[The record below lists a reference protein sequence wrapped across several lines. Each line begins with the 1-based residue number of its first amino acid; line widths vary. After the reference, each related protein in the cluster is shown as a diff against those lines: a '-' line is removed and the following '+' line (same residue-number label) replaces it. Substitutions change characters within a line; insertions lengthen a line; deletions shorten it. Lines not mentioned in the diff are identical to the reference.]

1 MSAPPAPPTS
11 ALRRGLDLLYRGSG
25 ALGALFLVAICVV
38 VLLQVGANVVD
49 KLAEWLTGAPIGL
62 VVPSYA
68 EFAGFFLAAS
78 SFLALA
84 YTLRHGG
91 HVRVSLLVR
100 RLAGGPRRAVEL
112 WCTGVAALL
121 TGYFAYFAIRL
132 AIEAWRFGDL
142 SPGLVAVPIW
152 IPQSSLALGLIILT
166 VALVDEFETVRRG
179 GEAAYMAAE
188 RQLEAQWEHG
198 E

>member
-1 MSAPPAPPTS
+1 MTSEAPSS
-11 ALRRGLDLLYRGSG
+11 ALRRALDALYRGSG
-25 ALGALFLVAICVV
+25 ALAACFLVAICVV
-38 VLLQVGANVVD
+38 VLLQVGANAID
-49 KLAEWLTGAPIGL
+49 KIAEWTTGAPIGL

-100 RLAGGPRRAVEL
+100 RFTGKPRRVFEL
-112 WCTGVAALL
+112 WCCGFAALL
-121 TGYFAYFAIRL
+121 SGYFAYFAVRL
-132 AIEAWRFGDL
+132 TVDSWRFDDL
-142 SPGLVAVPIW
+142 SPGLIPVPLW
-152 IPQSSLALGLIILT
+152 LPQASVALGLIVLT
-166 VALVDEFETVRRG
+166 VALLDEFAVVLRG
-179 GEAAYMAAE
+179 DEAAYMRAE
-188 RQLEAQWEHG
+188 RRLEAQMEHG

>member
-1 MSAPPAPPTS
+1 MAGAPAS
-11 ALRRGLDLLYRGSG
+11 RSRLRRALDALYRGSG
-25 ALGALFLVAICVV
+25 ALAALCLLAICVV
-38 VLLQVGANVVD
+38 VLLQVGANAID
-49 KLAEWLTGAPIGL
+49 RIAEWTTGAPVGL

-100 RLAGGPRRAVEL
+100 RFTGATRRAFEL
-112 WCTGVAALL
+112 WCSGFAALL
-121 TGYFAYFAIRL
+121 CGYFAYFTVRL
-132 AIEAWRFGDL
+132 MIESWRFGDL
-142 SPGLVAVPIW
+142 SPGLIPVPLW
-152 IPQSSLALGLIILT
+152 IPQTSIALGLIVLA
-166 VALVDEFETVRRG
+166 VALVDEFVTVLRG
-179 GEAAYMAAE
+179 GEAAYVAAE
-188 RQLEAQWEHG
+188 RQLEAQMEHG

>member
-1 MSAPPAPPTS
+1 
-11 ALRRGLDLLYRGSG
+11 
-25 ALGALFLVAICVV
+25 
-38 VLLQVGANVVD
+38 
-49 KLAEWLTGAPIGL
+49 
-62 VVPSYA
+62 
-68 EFAGFFLAAS
+68 
-78 SFLALA
+78 
-84 YTLRHGG
+84 
-91 HVRVSLLVR
+91 VSLLVR
-100 RLAGGPRRAVEL
+100 RLAGEPRRAVEL
-112 WCTGVAALL
+112 WCCGIAALL
-121 TGYFAYFAIRL
+121 SGYFAYFAIRL

>member
-1 MSAPPAPPTS
+1 MAEAPAPRS
-11 ALRRGLDLLYRGSG
+11 ALRRALDTLYRGSG
-25 ALGALFLVAICVV
+25 ALAALFLVAICVV
-38 VLLQVGANVVD
+38 VLLQVGANAID
-49 KLAEWLTGAPIGL
+49 KIAEWTTGEPIGL
-62 VVPSYA
+62 IVPSYA

-100 RLAGGPRRAVEL
+100 RATGAPRRALEL
-112 WCTGVAALL
+112 WCTGAAALL
-121 TGYFAYFAIRL
+121 TGYFAYFTLRL
-132 AIEAWRFGDL
+132 MIESWRFDDL
-142 SPGLVAVPIW
+142 SPGLIPVPLW
-152 IPQSSLALGLIILT
+152 IPQAGVVLGLVILT
-166 VALVDEFETVRRG
+166 VALVDEFAVVLRG

-188 RQLEAQWEHG
+188 RHLEAQMEHG

>member
-1 MSAPPAPPTS
+1 VTASPAPPTPFPRR
-11 ALRRGLDLLYRGSG
+11 ALDALYRVSG
-25 ALGALFLVAICVV
+25 ALAAFFLVAICAI

-49 KLAEWLTGAPIGL
+49 KIAEWTTGAPIGL

-91 HVRVSLLVR
+91 HVRVSLFVR
-100 RLAGGPRRAVEL
+100 RSSGRPRRALEL

-121 TGYFAYFAIRL
+121 AGYFAYFAIRL
-132 AIEAWRFGDL
+132 VIESWRFDDL
-142 SPGLVAVPIW
+142 STGLVPVPIW
-152 IPQSSLALGLIILT
+152 IPQSSLALGLVILT
-166 VALVDEFETVRRG
+166 VALLDEFATLWRG
-179 GEAAYMAAE
+179 GEPAYLEAE
-188 RQLEAQWEHG
+188 RKLEAQLEHG

>member
-49 KLAEWLTGAPIGL
+49 KFAEWVTGAPIGL

-84 YTLRHGG
+84 YTLRHGD

-121 TGYFAYFAIRL
+121 SGYFAYFAIRL

>member
-1 MSAPPAPPTS
+1 MMADAPARS
-11 ALRRGLDLLYRGSG
+11 ALRRALDALYRGSG
-25 ALGALFLVAICVV
+25 ALAALFLVAICVV
-38 VLLQVGANVVD
+38 VLLQVGANAID
-49 KLAEWLTGAPIGL
+49 KIAEWVTGAPIGL
-62 VVPSYA
+62 VVPSYS

-100 RLAGGPRRAVEL
+100 RATGTPRRALEL
-112 WCTGVAALL
+112 WCTGAAAVLC
-121 TGYFAYFAIRL
+121 GYFAYFTVRL
-132 AIEAWRFGDL
+132 MIESWRFDDL
-142 SPGLVAVPIW
+142 SPGLIPVPLW
-152 IPQSSLALGLIILT
+152 IPQASVALGLIVLT
-166 VALVDEFETVRRG
+166 VALADEFAVVLRG

-188 RQLEAQWEHG
+188 RQLEAQMEHG

>member
-1 MSAPPAPPTS
+1 MSAPPTPPAA
-11 ALRRGLDLLYRGSG
+11 ALRRALDLLYRGSG
-25 ALGALFLVAICVV
+25 ALAALFLVAICAV
-38 VLLQVGANVVD
+38 VLLQVGANIVD
-49 KLAEWLTGAPIGL
+49 KLAEWATGAPIGL

-100 RLAGGPRRAVEL
+100 RLAGEPRRAAEL
-112 WCTGVAALL
+112 WCCGIAALL
-121 TGYFAYFAIRL
+121 SGYFAYFAIRL
-132 AIEAWRFGDL
+132 VIESWRFGDL

-152 IPQSSLALGLIILT
+152 IPQCSLALGLVVLT
-166 VALVDEFETVRRG
+166 VALIDEFATVRRG

-188 RQLEAQWEHG
+188 RALEAQLEHV

>member
-1 MSAPPAPPTS
+1 VTAPPAPPTS
-11 ALRRGLDLLYRGSG
+11 VLRRALDGLYRGSG
-25 ALGALFLVAICVV
+25 ALAALFLVAICVI

-49 KLAEWLTGAPIGL
+49 KVAEWTTGAPIGL

-91 HVRVSLLVR
+91 HVRVSLFVR
-100 RLAGGPRRAVEL
+100 RFAGGPRRAVEL
-112 WCTGVAALL
+112 WCTGIAALL
-121 TGYFAYFAIRL
+121 SGYFAYFAIRL
-132 AIEAWRFGDL
+132 VIDSWRFDDL
-142 SPGLVAVPIW
+142 SPGLVPVPIW
-152 IPQSSLALGLIILT
+152 IPQSSLALGLVILT
-166 VALVDEFETVRRG
+166 VALVDEFETVRRF

-188 RQLEAQWEHG
+188 RKLEAQMEHG

>member
-1 MSAPPAPPTS
+1 VSAPPAPPSS
-11 ALRRGLDLLYRGSG
+11 ALRRALDLLYCGSG
-25 ALGALFLVAICVV
+25 ALAALFLVAICAV

-49 KLAEWLTGAPIGL
+49 KFAEWVTGAPIGL

-84 YTLRHGG
+84 YTLRHGD

-121 TGYFAYFAIRL
+121 SGYFAYFAIRL